1 MAAAGAADEERG
13 RPPAL
18 PVEAAAGAGA
28 GADGPSAEGASERAS
43 RASRRRHGP
52 ERPDGH
58 GRGLRRPGAACGLG
72 RPLPRASRPEPPPPA
87 PLGPLSWIPPGPP
100 PGPPAPPGPGPETP
114 AAPRAGPRP
123 AGPPRGLGRAL
134 TPDATGGIAPPPP
147 SRALPPG
154 LAARPGRGHPQ
165 TRPKPGLRAQP
176 ALAPPPTRA
185 LGVFPGPCF
194 GAQLGG
200 PVLPSPAR
208 AILEAEGCQ
217 RLPPR
222 LRRRGPRPRGAWGA
236 SSAFYTVGWSL
247 HAFPF
252 TGRSSGAGW
261 GADPE
266 RGLVRPEA
274 WGPPRGKGAPWYAP
288 CCRKPQYLFS
298 LSQMCWVPG
307 VPLTLPCVFLP
318 CLDSALRLK

>member
-1 MAAAGAADEERG
+1 MGQNDLMGTAEDFADQVRPAGSA
-13 RPPAL
+13 
-18 PVEAAAGAGA
+18 
-28 GADGPSAEGASERAS
+28 GPS
-43 RASRRRHGP
+43 
-52 ERPDGH
+52 
-58 GRGLRRPGAACGLG
+58 
-72 RPLPRASRPEPPPPA
+72 
-87 PLGPLSWIPPGPP
+87 
-100 PGPPAPPGPGPETP
+100 PGPPARSLLPRPPSAPSPGFPP
-114 AAPRAGPRP
+114 GPRP
-123 AGPPRGLGRAL
+123 ARLHPPGPAPRPR
-134 TPDATGGIAPPPP
+134 PPPEPAPGPQGRPEAWAVPSLPMPPEGSRPLPQAGPSLLGSPPVPAGGTPKPAPNPASGPSLP
-147 SRALPPG
+147 SR
-154 LAARPGRGHPQ
+154 R
-165 TRPKPGLRAQP
+165 
-176 ALAPPPTRA
+176 PPTRA

-266 RGLVRPEA
+266 RGLVRLEA

>member
-1 MAAAGAADEERG
+1 MAAAGAADEKRG

-58 GRGLRRPGAACGLG
+58 GRGLRRPGAAYGLG
-72 RPLPRASRPEPPPPA
+72 RPLPRASLPEPPSPA
-87 PLGPLSWIPPGPP
+87 PLGPLSWISPGTPARP
-100 PGPPAPPGPGPETP
+100 ACTPRARPRDPGRPRSRPPARR
-114 AAPRAGPRP
+114 AAPRPGTCPHPSRSHRRDRAPSP
-123 AGPPRGLGRAL
+123 NQGPPSWARRPSRPG
-134 TPDATGGIAPPPP
+134 APPDSASGP
-147 SRALPPG
+147 SLPW
-154 LAARPGRGHPQ
+154 RR
-165 TRPKPGLRAQP
+165 
-176 ALAPPPTRA
+176 PPTRA

-222 LRRRGPRPRGAWGA
+222 LLRRGPRPRGAWGA

-252 TGRSSGAGW
+252 TGHSSGAGW

-266 RGLVRPEA
+266 RGLVRLEA

-288 CCRKPQYLFS
+288 H
-298 LSQMCWVPG
+298 
-307 VPLTLPCVFLP
+307 
-318 CLDSALRLK
+318 

>member
-1 MAAAGAADEERG
+1 MGQNDLMGTAEDFADQVRPAGSAGPSPGPPARSLLP
-13 RPPAL
+13 RPPSA
-18 PVEAAAGAGA
+18 
-28 GADGPSAEGASERAS
+28 PS
-43 RASRRRHGP
+43 
-52 ERPDGH
+52 
-58 GRGLRRPGAACGLG
+58 PGF
-72 RPLPRASRPEPPPPA
+72 
-87 PLGPLSWIPPGPP
+87 PPGPP

-134 TPDATGGIAPPPP
+134 TPDPTGGIAPPPP
-147 SRALPPG
+147 TRALPPG

-176 ALAPPPTRA
+176 ALAPPPHP
-185 LGVFPGPCF
+185 GSGCVPGPLLRRPARRARPPQPGPGHPRSR
-194 GAQLGG
+194 GAA
-200 PVLPSPAR
+200 SPAPEKGPEAPGCVGR
-208 AILEAEGCQ
+208 VLCILH
-217 RLPPR
+217 
-222 LRRRGPRPRGAWGA
+222 
-236 SSAFYTVGWSL
+236 VGWSL
-247 HAFPF
+247 HASPF

-266 RGLVRPEA
+266 RGLVRLEA

-288 CCRKPQYLFS
+288 RCRKPQYLFS